1 MTFQTHKILP
11 NRSKDVLPLLA
22 TINVFYKVVSSCE
35 NSYIGRTTHRLGIRI
50 RQHIPK
56 YVIDLFYSKVLPI
69 YKHVVMCTLRKTL
82 ASPSSAILKHL
93 LENETCAQMYASDYF
108 TVIGRVE
115 TTSKLCVKEAL
126 LIHRHKTTLNI
137 QKEAYGTKLFTE
149 LGRGYKVKLSRC
161 FEKPCG
167 DAGEFDWSC

>member
-1 MTFQTHKILP
+1 MIFQTHKNLP

-22 TINVFYKVVSSCE
+22 TINVFYNLVSCCD
-35 NSYIGRTTHRLGIRI
+35 NSYVGRTTQRLGIRI
-50 RQHIPK
+50 RQRIPK
-56 YVIDLFYSKVLPI
+56 YVMDLFDSKVLPI

-126 LIHRHKTTLNI
+126 LIHIHKPILNI
-137 QKEAYGTKLFTE
+137 QKEAYETLLYTQLWRGNKMKLP
-149 LGRGYKVKLSRC
+149 RC
-161 FEKPCG
+161 F
-167 DAGEFDWSC
+167 